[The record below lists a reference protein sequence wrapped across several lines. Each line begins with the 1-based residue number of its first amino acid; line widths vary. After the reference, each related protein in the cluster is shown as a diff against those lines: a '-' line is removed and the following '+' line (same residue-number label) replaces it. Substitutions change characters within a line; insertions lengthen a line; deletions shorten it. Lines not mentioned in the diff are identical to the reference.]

1 VIPMLMPARCFE
13 MAVVLALSVGTVA
26 PAFGQ
31 EGRRAYVGLVAG
43 IATLSADAQS
53 VTDPP
58 RADVSLYKPEN
69 GPTLNALVGMDL
81 GRYFTVQANYIWN
94 RNDLTLLSSSIAPQG
109 GSFLEQA
116 RRSTQQAVI
125 ADALLYFRPA
135 GDTVRPY
142 LSTGVGVVRFHGDS
156 PSRTTVSSAAPVDGE
171 ITSTR
176 FALRVAVG
184 IDLAFGKDW
193 MFRYSFSETMSG
205 NPVSEHLMPP
215 GMRALANFQNL
226 FGIVRR
232 L

>member
-1 VIPMLMPARCFE
+1 
-13 MAVVLALSVGTVA
+13 
-26 PAFGQ
+26 
-31 EGRRAYVGLVAG
+31 
-43 IATLSADAQS
+43 
-53 VTDPP
+53 
-58 RADVSLYKPEN
+58 
-69 GPTLNALVGMDL
+69 
-81 GRYFTVQANYIWN
+81 VQANYIWN

-109 GSFLEQA
+109 AGFSEQM
-116 RRSTQQAVI
+116 RRSNQQAVI
-125 ADALLYFRPA
+125 ADALLYFRAA
-135 GDTVRPY
+135 GDAVRPY
-142 LSTGVGVVRFHGDS
+142 LSTGAGVVHFHGDS
-156 PSRTTVSSAAPVDGE
+156 PSPTADSGVAPVDGA

-184 IDLAFGKDW
+184 IDLAFAKDW